1 MEPFDE
7 RSSEISF
14 RKKKK
19 APVHHRSAAVTPMK
33 HLSTHLRVSRAIQM
47 QRQKKKA
54 RQARGNTTR
63 HETTTQRLTCELH
76 NQLWQMTPLN
86 NSEFGVFRETPKTK
100 EPYAQIKIGT
110 RCGTR
115 APAAAE
121 TTMPQHLVPL
131 TGSRDG
137 QAHRL
142 TPGEGRETFIFFSK
156 MLLGETSSDQEA
168 PEAA

>member
-1 MEPFDE
+1 MRHFFFFFFFSPFFLSPSPFFAPHRFARE
-7 RSSEISF
+7 AVQRHWRSVLPRTLALLPQHWAEKF
-14 RKKKK
+14 LAK
-19 APVHHRSAAVTPMK
+19 
-33 HLSTHLRVSRAIQM
+33 
-47 QRQKKKA
+47 
-54 RQARGNTTR
+54 
-63 HETTTQRLTCELH
+63 
-76 NQLWQMTPLN
+76 
-86 NSEFGVFRETPKTK
+86 F